1 MEIITKE
8 DKAKLR
14 YSSYYSLSGLVLL
27 GIISVGEPL
36 PVLLEIFYIIGF
48 FVFIIGLALYQFFL
62 YLESFEE

>member
-1 MEIITKE
+1 MEITKE

-14 YSSYYSLSGLVLL
+14 YGSYYSLSGLVLL
-27 GIISVGEPL
+27 GIISVGKPL